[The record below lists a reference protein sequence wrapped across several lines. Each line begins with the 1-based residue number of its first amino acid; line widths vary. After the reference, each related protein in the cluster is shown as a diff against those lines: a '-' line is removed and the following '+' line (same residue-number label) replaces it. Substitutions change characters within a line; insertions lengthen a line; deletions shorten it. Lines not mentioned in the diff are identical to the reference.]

1 MKPKRK
7 LRPPAKRKKLVKVRG
22 AARDIFNPAGR
33 DPEWA
38 SSLRGFFLRGLG
50 RRRSTALRS
59 DTRTKRNEPKP
70 KSPTVLPAG
79 LHCAPVSER
88 AMLRAFGDTMKAT
101 LTDGRVVEL
110 QPEDFNPVGQIYV
123 AKLVERGLADDASEM
138 CELLGAAPCDMRY
151 GMVHPGV
158 DLIE

>member
-1 MKPKRK
+1 MNQNQNLPQCC
-7 LRPPAKRKKLVKVRG
+7 LLGSIVRPYQS
-22 AARDIFNPAGR
+22 GR
-33 DPEWA
+33 CC
-38 SSLRGFFLRGLG
+38 GL
-50 RRRSTALRS
+50 
-59 DTRTKRNEPKP
+59 
-70 KSPTVLPAG
+70 
-79 LHCAPVSER
+79 
-88 AMLRAFGDTMKAT
+88 FGDSMKAK

-123 AKLVERGLADDASEM
+123 SKLVERGIADDTSEM

>member
-1 MKPKRK
+1 
-7 LRPPAKRKKLVKVRG
+7 
-22 AARDIFNPAGR
+22 
-33 DPEWA
+33 
-38 SSLRGFFLRGLG
+38 
-50 RRRSTALRS
+50 
-59 DTRTKRNEPKP
+59 
-70 KSPTVLPAG
+70 
-79 LHCAPVSER
+79 
-88 AMLRAFGDTMKAT
+88 MLRAFGDTMKAT

-158 DLIE
+158 DLIVDYIRAHPQEGC